1 MATTRKS
8 TSTATTLARLV
19 QEVAALQQKTT
30 GPTATETAPAAADE
44 VSALRR
50 ENAAL
55 KQQLEHLA
63 PAAPASDFAAAL
75 QASLDQIQASCAEM
89 ANPISNFAVKEFS
102 LQANVVVNI
111 DELGQPHYRFL
122 RAGEQVDE
130 RAVSRLSVS
139 FAPLPKEARERRL
152 LANTAAIPVV
162 SLHELGGERQKQLHA
177 RGIYSVADLARVGT
191 RLRGQAQLCALL
203 GVERE
208 QIAAWLDE
216 AALMS
221 VEDIG
226 EAGANLLWQS
236 GIHSLRELGRRDP
249 ATLLPVL
256 EKKLSAPLTGKIGAL
271 NAERLKSW
279 ITTARG
285 D

>member
-8 TSTATTLARLV
+8 KSTATTLARLV
-19 QEVAALQQKTT
+19 QEVAALQRQ
-30 GPTATETAPAAADE
+30 TAAPSAAGSTAETADE
-44 VSALRR
+44 LSALRR

-63 PAAPASDFAAAL
+63 AAAPASDFAAAL

-89 ANPISNFAVKEFS
+89 ANPVSNFAVKEFS
-102 LQANVVVNI
+102 LQANVVVNV

-122 RAGEQVDE
+122 RGGEQVDE

-139 FAPLPKEARERRL
+139 FAPIPKEAPEQRL
-152 LANTAAIPVV
+152 LAHTAAIPVA
-162 SLHELGGERQKQLHA
+162 SLHELGVERQKQLNA
-177 RGIYSVADLARVGT
+177 RAIYSVADLARVGT

-221 VEDIG
+221 VADIG
-226 EAGANLLWQS
+226 EAGARLLWQS
-236 GIHSLRELGRRDP
+236 GIRSLRELGRRDP
-249 ATLLPVL
+249 TTLLPVL
-256 EKKLSAPLTGKIGAL
+256 EKKLSGPATGKIGPL

-279 ITTARG
+279 ITAARA